1 MTAFRPSGST
11 VTLSATTTTS
21 GAAIGGASPS
31 KTIRLVSPPTNTALV
46 FVEFGGPSVTSTTA
60 KMPILPGSIEIFL
73 VSDDLTH
80 IAGIT
85 ASGSATIYVTPGEGV

>member
-31 KTIRLVSPPTNTALV
+31 TTIRLVSPPTNTLV